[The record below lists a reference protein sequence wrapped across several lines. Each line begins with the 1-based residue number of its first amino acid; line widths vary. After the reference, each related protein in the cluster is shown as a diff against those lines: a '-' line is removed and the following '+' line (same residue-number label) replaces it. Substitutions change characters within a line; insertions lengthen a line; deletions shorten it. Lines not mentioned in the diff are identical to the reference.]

1 MRFASSEITSSTAYR
16 LLTSTVV
23 PRPIAFVTTLSKNGI
38 VNAAP
43 FSFFNAVGSNP
54 PVLVLGFEPKPD
66 NSVKDTPT
74 NIIET
79 EEFVINI
86 VDEALATQMNISA
99 GNYEKHQSEIEI
111 ANIDVVKSTEVKPP
125 RIQASPVSME
135 CKLFQHTSL
144 AGGGCIIIGEVVQFH
159 VQDDIIIQQDPLR
172 IDVNKLNPIARLA
185 GPDYARITD
194 QFQIQRPQ

>member
-23 PRPIAFVTTLSKNGI
+23 PRPIAFVTTLGKDGI

-43 FSFFNAVGSNP
+43 FSFFNAVGSSP
-54 PVLVLGFEPKPD
+54 PVLVLGFEPKVD
-66 NSVKDTPT
+66 NSVKDTPR

-79 EEFVINI
+79 KEFVINI
-86 VDEALATQMNISA
+86 VNEALAVQMNICA
-99 GNYEKHQSEIEI
+99 GNFTQDQSEIEI
-111 ANIDVVKSTEVKPP
+111 ANINVTESTEVKPP

-135 CKLFQHTSL
+135 CKLFQHTAL
-144 AGGGCIIIGEVVQFH
+144 EGGGCVIIGEVVQFH
-159 VQDDIIIQQDPLR
+159 VQDDIILQRDPLR

-194 QFQIQRPQ
+194 QFQIQRPK